1 MIWYLVILVAAV
13 VRHLISLKD
22 LFWQTF
28 LSLFLLVQS
37 IGVKSR
43 TELVVSE
50 RGMQSFKETVYRL
63 SQCSS

>member
-13 VRHLISLKD
+13 VRHLICLKH
-22 LFWQTF
+22 LFRQTF

-50 RGMQSFKETVYRL
+50 GGVQSFKETVGYLL
-63 SQCSS
+63 S

>member
-13 VRHLISLKD
+13 VGHLISLKD
-22 LFWQTF
+22 LLWQTF

-50 RGMQSFKETVYRL
+50 RGMQSFKETVYLL
-63 SQCSS
+63 SQC